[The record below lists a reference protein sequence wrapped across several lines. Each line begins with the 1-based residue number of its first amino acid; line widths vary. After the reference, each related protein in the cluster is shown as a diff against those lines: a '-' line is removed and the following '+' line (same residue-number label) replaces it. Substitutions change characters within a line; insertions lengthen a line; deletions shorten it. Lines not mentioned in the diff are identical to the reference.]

1 MGNTTVQTTKTEN
14 WHIWLQEVENEY
26 NAVSIKSH
34 NTKLITEKETNILNL
49 LKEKTLTKCKNEID
63 EVKKYTTVT
72 QKDENPSI
80 HKIPG
85 KEKQAEKALLEL
97 EYCKQKF
104 LRFYHQYNNLLAFKK
119 EIMNES
125 VLNCVEDCVKKIK
138 QTEEQEMKCC
148 YRTCYDISQNHTL
161 RAIDDTLLKF
171 SDNMIEDIKKI

>member
-1 MGNTTVQTTKTEN
+1 MGNTSVKTPQLEN
-14 WHIWLQEVENEY
+14 WNIWLQEVENEY
-26 NAVSIKSH
+26 NAVLINSH
-34 NTKLITEKETNILNL
+34 NTKLITEKKTNILNL
-49 LKEKTLTKCKNEID
+49 LKEKTFTKCKKALD
-63 EVKKYTTVT
+63 EVKQYTTVT
-72 QKDENPSI
+72 QKDELI

-161 RAIDDTLLKF
+161 RAIDETLLKF
-171 SDNMIEDIKKI
+171 SDNIIEDIKKN